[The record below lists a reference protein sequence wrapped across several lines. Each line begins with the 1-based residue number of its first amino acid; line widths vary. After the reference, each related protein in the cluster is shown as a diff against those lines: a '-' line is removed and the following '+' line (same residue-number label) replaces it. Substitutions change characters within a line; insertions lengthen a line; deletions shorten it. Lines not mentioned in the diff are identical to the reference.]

1 MGKTLVMQQA
11 PQALEQLQEMNEKEY
26 LRSTDVMQI
35 FSISLSTL
43 KNMRRDGVIPCYRFG
58 KTYLY
63 KRAEIEACLVKITSK
78 ED

>member
-1 MGKTLVMQQA
+1 MKQA
-11 PQALEQLQEMNEKEY
+11 PQALEQLQGMNEKEY

-43 KNMRRDGVIPCYRFG
+43 KNLRRDGTIPCYKLG

-63 KRAEIEACLVKITSK
+63 KREEIEAALRRVAGT
-78 ED
+78 ETDAEE